1 MIDPMMIRF
10 PRPHLCLFRPRGL
23 WIGSLS
29 LVYGIAGSFE
39 FQKITAG
46 TDGATPLTPAPSAD
60 GGGAASD
67 NGQAD
72 RTTVHYAT
80 TFNGWKIL

>member
-1 MIDPMMIRF
+1 MIDPRF
-10 PRPHLCLFRPRGL
+10 RYPHLCLFRPRGL

-46 TDGATPLTPAPSAD
+46 TDRRNPAD
-60 GGGAASD
+60 NGGGAASE
-67 NGQAD
+67 AD